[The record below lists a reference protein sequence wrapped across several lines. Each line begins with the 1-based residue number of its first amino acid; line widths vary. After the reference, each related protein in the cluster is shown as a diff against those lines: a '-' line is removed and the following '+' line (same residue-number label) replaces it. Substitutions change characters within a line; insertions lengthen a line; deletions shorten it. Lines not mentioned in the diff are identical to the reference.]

1 MHHSLVHQTALTTIK
16 LKSSNI
22 HISNMSNASI
32 NVNISNMSGE
42 VINGGVNVGEE
53 EMANLTATTKGRQ
66 YQTTQ
71 QKKN

>member
-1 MHHSLVHQTALTTIK
+1 MHHSLVHLTALTKIK

-32 NVNISNMSGE
+32 NVNISNMFGE
-42 VINGGVNVGEE
+42 VINGSVNVGEE
-53 EMANLTATTKGRQ
+53 EMANLTETANGADC
-66 YQTTQ
+66 QTTQ